1 MYVTRHS
8 HIVDKPLVDSLW
20 SVYERA
26 YIRSAE
32 ATVTHEMLD
41 RLEFADQL
49 ADHTNRV
56 WVVWDEDR
64 PVGLAL
70 ISTDVNRTRWLSER
84 YFKTHF
90 PERYSAGQVHY
101 VVWVTIHPSYVAS
114 AAITTLAKQALAV
127 EAADGALLVFDVP
140 EVNQPNDEGGA
151 SELMI
156 RLARSVGEADLVP
169 LSTQRYFAVD
179 FSGAISAAPTSVVD
193 DERAPD
199 ALNVDAR
206 R

>member
-1 MYVTRHS
+1 
-8 HIVDKPLVDSLW
+8 
-20 SVYERA
+20 
-26 YIRSAE
+26 
-32 ATVTHEMLD
+32 
-41 RLEFADQL
+41 
-49 ADHTNRV
+49 
-56 WVVWDEDR
+56 
-64 PVGLAL
+64 
-70 ISTDVNRTRWLSER
+70 
-84 YFKTHF
+84 
-90 PERYSAGQVHY
+90 
-101 VVWVTIHPSYVAS
+101 VTIHPSYVAS

-151 SELMI
+151 AELMI